1 MRKMTIAQ
9 LADIVGGHVD
19 GDGSA
24 EVTGLSEPQTAG
36 PDDLAVAMSAK
47 FLAQLGEGAARAAI
61 VATDATAAAL
71 GLQAIIRVERPRLAM
86 AELTGAFAMGES
98 RASVA
103 SNIHPSAIVEDGAT
117 IEDGC
122 ILGANVVVEAGA
134 HISGGTR
141 IGAGSVIGQKV
152 TIGPDSTIAANV
164 TIGQGARIGA
174 RFVAHGGVV
183 IGGDGFSFVT
193 PEPSAVDEV
202 KANLSDPGK
211 AASQS
216 WVKIASLG
224 GVVIE
229 DDVEIGAN
237 SSVDAGTI
245 RPTHVG
251 SGTKI
256 DALVQVGH
264 NAVIGA
270 NCLLCAHVAVG
281 GSAEVGEGSVL
292 GGQVGVADNI
302 TLGPGVVA
310 GGATK
315 ILSSVPAGRA
325 ILGYPAVKM
334 EQHVEIYKALR
345 RLPRLMARVAGLEKA
360 VSKEDAND

>member
-1 MRKMTIAQ
+1 MHGADRDETARDAFRDAMDHDFGTPEALAGVFDLVRKANAALDAGDAAAAPLVATAVE
-9 LADIVGGHVD
+9 LATALGVPPELPGAGGAED
-19 GDGSA
+19 GDA
-24 EVTGLSEPQTAG
+24 E
-36 PDDLAVAMSAK
+36 
-47 FLAQLGEGAARAAI
+47 
-61 VATDATAAAL
+61 
-71 GLQAIIRVERPRLAM
+71 
-86 AELTGAFAMGES
+86 
-98 RASVA
+98 
-103 SNIHPSAIVEDGAT
+103 
-117 IEDGC
+117 
-122 ILGANVVVEAGA
+122 
-134 HISGGTR
+134 
-141 IGAGSVIGQKV
+141 
-152 TIGPDSTIAANV
+152 
-164 TIGQGARIGA
+164 
-174 RFVAHGGVV
+174 
-183 IGGDGFSFVT
+183 
-193 PEPSAVDEV
+193 
-202 KANLSDPGK
+202 
-211 AASQS
+211 
-216 WVKIASLG
+216 
-224 GVVIE
+224 
-229 DDVEIGAN
+229 
-237 SSVDAGTI
+237 
-245 RPTHVG
+245 
-251 SGTKI
+251 I